1 MFGQRRTLPSTNA
14 MKQAT
19 AKDFSGGLNT
29 IDSPLNLSS
38 KYSTDLLNM
47 YPESNGRLQLRYG
60 TTLAATLATGQEVVN
75 VEYYSGVVVAV
86 CASGNIYTINDAGT
100 VTQRTYSPAW
110 TSPVGEVNFSQFGG
124 KLIICNG
131 VDLPLQMD
139 ATYAV
144 DYLVDAGTGLNTF
157 VPRAKF
163 MVTHNNYNVAGG
175 ILNSETIIS
184 ISSKGTD
191 GTFVGAAAPNDG
203 VTLDLASYINTGS
216 PNVTGLASFRDT
228 LIVTFEQVIVSIK
241 LGTYD
246 DSNNH
251 VPEVRDIIE
260 NVGAISHR
268 SIVPLGDDILF
279 QDLAGVSSVKRAL
292 ITATLSPVREST
304 LIADRMNSA
313 TASIPLAT
321 LAKTAFAVHDRIE
334 SQVLFF
340 VPKTSPVTSS
350 TDNTVFV
357 YNFNVGERYRS
368 FTAYDQLPYRCGC
381 RTQENRIYLA
391 SGNKIYRYQSRFEP
405 SYGDMRLN
413 VLNSSAMP
421 TPFRMETPWTD
432 LRDPINAKLSKYLQ
446 IIAEG
451 SAQFTVDMYVDRQ
464 STTPDLSMEF
474 YASDM
479 PNTSLQTL
487 WNWTDG
493 TDLWTWTGDTGLWS
507 DGPAIVSRPAIS
519 EQLYA
524 WPTKFKR
531 AKFVIHGSA
540 TTRLGLVAITLMY
553 HSASIRR

>member
-1 MFGQRRTLPSTNA
+1 MFGDKKSIPSSNR
-14 MKQAT
+14 MQQAT

-29 IDSPLNLSS
+29 TDSPLNLSS
-38 KYSTDLLNM
+38 KYCVDLRNM

-60 TTLAATLATGQEVVN
+60 TTLFATLATGQEVVN
-75 VEYYSGVVVAV
+75 MEYYSGVIVVV

-139 ATYAV
+139 ATYTV

-175 ILNSETIIS
+175 ILNSETLIS

-191 GTFVGAAAPNDG
+191 GTFAGAPAPNDG

-216 PNVTGLASFRDT
+216 PNITGLASFRDT

-246 DSNNH
+246 SSNNH

-292 ITATLSPVREST
+292 ITATLSPVRESS

-321 LAKTAFAVHDRIE
+321 LAKTTFAVHDRIA

-340 VPKTSPVTSS
+340 VPKASPVTSS

-368 FTAYDQLPYRCGC
+368 FTIYDQLAYRCGC
-381 RTQENRIYLA
+381 RSQENRLFLA
-391 SGNKIYRYQSRFEP
+391 SGNGVYRYQSRFEP

-413 VLNSSAMP
+413 TLNSSATP
-421 TPFRMETPWTD
+421 TPFRLETPWTD

-464 STTPDLSMEF
+464 SAAPDLSMEF